1 MAATNAA
8 GTTTVR
14 YGKMRAQVLELEAVL
29 ADGRRI
35 RTGSRVA
42 KSSAGY
48 DLMGLF
54 IGSEGTLGVIT
65 GLTLRLRGIPEHTIA
80 VRATFPSVDAACV
93 TSSAI
98 VGMGLLV
105 SRLELLDDLTIHFIN
120 AFKGTAFPELPTLF
134 IEVSGGA
141 GVEEELEVVLALCAE
156 QGSTTFEVERD
167 PTTRARLWEAR
178 HDAAHAVIA
187 AAPGK
192 KPKATDV
199 CVPVSQLPAA
209 IRVAREALARLGI
222 DAAVNGHIG
231 DGNYHVA
238 LMVDPADPDEL
249 ARSKELDAI
258 LIGDA
263 LARGGTCSGE
273 HGIGIG
279 KRPYLAEEHG
289 DLLPLMRGVKSLLDP
304 NGILNPGKVL
314 PD

>member
-1 MAATNAA
+1 M
-8 GTTTVR
+8 
-14 YGKMRAQVLELEAVL
+14 L

-48 DLMGLF
+48 DLLGLF

-167 PTTRARLWEAR
+167 PTKRARLWEAR

-187 AAPGK
+187 AARPEEAQGHRRLR
-192 KPKATDV
+192 AR
-199 CVPVSQLPAA
+199 VPAS
-209 IRVAREALARLGI
+209 RRDSRC
-222 DAAVNGHIG
+222 
-231 DGNYHVA
+231 
-238 LMVDPADPDEL
+238 
-249 ARSKELDAI
+249 
-258 LIGDA
+258 
-263 LARGGTCSGE
+263 ARGARTPRDRSRPSTATSATGTTTW
-273 HGIGIG
+273 
-279 KRPYLAEEHG
+279 R
-289 DLLPLMRGVKSLLDP
+289 
-304 NGILNPGKVL
+304 
-314 PD
+314 